1 MLPDMM
7 PIVIDLPRRDVCILP
22 CSDIH
27 IGSKQF
33 SQSRWEKFKEQ
44 AKGKYIMIVG
54 DCIDNG
60 IKSSISS
67 TYEQTM
73 MPSAQKEWLYQELK
87 PFAEDLDEYGNSR
100 ILCGVGGNHEKRT
113 KRETDQDPLYDVF
126 CRLRIEE
133 KYRQSTAFC
142 FLRINGKDRVKQ
154 GKYRPTYSVM
164 VTHGSGGGQ
173 LIGAGLNKLQRYGGV
188 VEGLDMMIS
197 GHTHRPADFVSGRL
211 YCDHRNKRI
220 LEREFVSITASSFL
234 DYGGYPLDKLLL
246 PTGHSFQ
253 EIVLSPTGKN
263 IKVIQSMGGE

>member
-33 SQSRWEKFKEQ
+33 SQSRWDRFKEQ

-100 ILCGVGGNHEKRT
+100 ILCGVGGNHEK
-113 KRETDQDPLYDVF
+113 
-126 CRLRIEE
+126 
-133 KYRQSTAFC
+133 
-142 FLRINGKDRVKQ
+142 
-154 GKYRPTYSVM
+154 
-164 VTHGSGGGQ
+164 
-173 LIGAGLNKLQRYGGV
+173 
-188 VEGLDMMIS
+188 
-197 GHTHRPADFVSGRL
+197 
-211 YCDHRNKRI
+211 
-220 LEREFVSITASSFL
+220 
-234 DYGGYPLDKLLL
+234 
-246 PTGHSFQ
+246 
-253 EIVLSPTGKN
+253 IVLRFDCAVHDFSDVVLFVRDRNGA
-263 IKVIQSMGGE
+263 ICG